1 MKRTL
6 FKYLMIIV
14 STIVLTASAAM
25 ASVDLQYTVHGTW
38 ERNSVVTVDVQVH
51 NNGASAVNIQ
61 GLEMHFTYQSG
72 KFKGVPEWYGSD
84 AFTGNLV
91 VDEKDLSTAGT
102 VTYRKAKK
110 SGYSLTVAAGT
121 VQTIY
126 SLKFKVTGDAVLG
139 ATGFTFNADID
150 DVSNTDGESVKGSLD
165 NVTNNIVADATA
177 PQVEA
182 SPTSVTMN
190 ASYSPRTVTLRVKST
205 DESGDLLHIRYTT
218 DGSDPTESN
227 GNTYSSAIVLAEG
240 LNTIKF
246 YGADTVYNYSSIYT
260 ETYTVDTQSPG
271 FSVLSSA
278 PAIGKAGTVVTVSFT
293 AAEVLGADPVVTVAG
308 GTATQY
314 SKSGNDYVYRYT
326 LLGTETQGT
335 RDISVTL
342 QDPAGNSTTNSTLKI
357 KADFKVPT
365 YTATLIAPTPVVIAD
380 KVTVNF
386 TASERLVTTSTTVTI
401 MGKAA
406 EFVSE
411 AAGSGEAYN
420 YVYRTVDVL
429 SGTETTALIV
439 VNGTDAAGNN
449 SQNTDGWGNITVTG
463 RDVLGNEGTSTG
475 NVEFIIEGQ

>member
-1 MKRTL
+1 MKRAYIT
-6 FKYLMIIV
+6 YLMIIL
-14 STIVLTASAAM
+14 STIVLSASAAM
-25 ASVDLQYTVHGTW
+25 ASVDLQYTVHGTLQ
-38 ERNSVVTVDVQVH
+38 RNSVVTVDVQLH
-51 NNGASAVNIQ
+51 NNGASAVNVQ
-61 GLEMHFTYQSG
+61 GLEMHFTYDST
-72 KFKGVPEWYGSD
+72 KFKGIPEWYGSD
-84 AFTGNLV
+84 AFIGNLV
-91 VDEKDLSTAGT
+91 VDEKDLSTAGL
-102 VTYRKAKK
+102 VSYRKAKK
-110 SGYSLTVAAGT
+110 SGYSMTVAAGA

-126 SLKFKVTGDAVLG
+126 SLKFKVTGNAVLG
-139 ATGFTFNADID
+139 DTGFVFNADID
-150 DVSNTDGESVKGSLD
+150 DVSNTDGESVKGTLD
-165 NVTNNIVADATA
+165 NTTLNIVADTTA

-182 SPTSVTMN
+182 SPASVTMN
-190 ASYSPRTVTLRVKST
+190 AAYSPRTVTLRVKAA
-205 DESGDLLHIRYTT
+205 DESGDLQHIRYTT

-227 GNTYSSAIVLAEG
+227 GNAYSSAISLTEG

-246 YGADTVYNYSSIYT
+246 YGRDTAANDSSIYT
-260 ETYTVDTQSPG
+260 ETYTVDTQAPA
-271 FSVLSSA
+271 FSALSA
-278 PAIGKAGTVVTVSFT
+278 TPAIGKAGTVVTVSFT
-293 AAEVLGADPVVTVAG
+293 SGETLGADPVVTVAG
-308 GTATQY
+308 GTASQA

-342 QDPAGNSTTNSTLKI
+342 QDPAGNTTTNSSLKV
-357 KADFKVPT
+357 KVDFKVPT
-365 YTATLIAPTPVVIAD
+365 YSPTSILPSPVVIAQ

-386 TASERLVTTSTTVTI
+386 TTSERLVTPSTTVTI

-411 AAGSGEAYN
+411 TAGAGEGYS